1 VIRTTVEVVD
11 KPKTEAGM
19 KKLLCVP
26 ILCMA
31 LLLAPGP
38 GYPAPAAGNKRLE
51 VCSWWTSGG
60 EAVALEALFKVYK
73 QKNPGV
79 EILNAAVTGGGGS
92 AARPVLQTRLAAGN
106 PPDTWQVHPGHELF
120 DQYVQAGYCVPVT
133 VLYRSE
139 GWDRIVP
146 KGLLDQVSK
155 GGEVYAVLAGVH
167 RANVLWYNK
176 KVLEKYSIK
185 VGDTLSFEQFFS
197 AAEKLKAAGVVPL
210 AMGDAGLWA
219 TAELFENTLLGV
231 LGPQGWQELFSGE
244 MVFDDPRVKQAARL
258 YSRMLD
264 CQNADHSALS
274 WDQAV
279 RAVIQGKAA
288 FTAMGDWTY
297 GELAKAGLKEN
308 QDFGWVSS
316 PGTEGAFLM
325 VADGFTLAKGAPH
338 LAEAVTWLEMVGSK
352 EAQEAFNALKGSIPV
367 RIDVDKGELGVY
379 QRWSMAS
386 FDHDVLLSSCV
397 HGEAV
402 PATFQQELNDA
413 VGTFVADRN
422 VERFSGALVQAAK
435 ASGLAK

>member
-1 VIRTTVEVVD
+1 
-11 KPKTEAGM
+11 M
-19 KKLLCVP
+19 KKLFCVP

-31 LLLAPGP
+31 LLVALGP
-38 GYPAPAAGNKRLE
+38 ACPAPAAENKQLE
-51 VCSWWTSGG
+51 VFSWWTSGG
-60 EAVALEALFKVYK
+60 EAVALDALFKVYK
-73 QKNPGV
+73 QKNPDV
-79 EILNAAVTGGGGS
+79 DVSNAAITGGGGS

-106 PPDTWQVHPGHELF
+106 PPDTWQTHSGHELLH
-120 DQYVQAGYCVPVT
+120 YVQAGYCVPVT
-133 VLYRSE
+133 ILYQSE
-139 GWDRIVP
+139 GWDRVVP

-155 GGEVYAVLAGVH
+155 GGEVYSVMIGIH
-167 RANVLWYNK
+167 RGNVLWYNK
-176 KVLEKYSIK
+176 KVLKKHGID

-197 AAEKLKAAGVVPL
+197 AAQKLKAAGLVPL

-231 LGPQGWQELFSGE
+231 LGPQGWQELFGGE
-244 MVFDDPRVKQAARL
+244 MEFDDPLVQQAARL

-274 WDQAV
+274 WEQAV

-338 LAEAVTWLEMVGSK
+338 LAEAVAWLEMVGSK
-352 EAQEAFNALKGSIPV
+352 EAQEAFNTLKGSIPV
-367 RIDVDKGELGVY
+367 RTDVDKGKLGAY
-379 QRWSMAS
+379 QRWSTAS
-386 FDHDVLLSSCV
+386 FDHDVLLASCV
-397 HGEAV
+397 HGEAA
-402 PATFQQELNDA
+402 PASFQQELNDA
-413 VGTFVADRN
+413 ISLFVADRN
-422 VERFSGALVQAAK
+422 VERFTRALVQAAK

>member
-1 VIRTTVEVVD
+1 
-11 KPKTEAGM
+11 M
-19 KKLLCVP
+19 KKLFCVP

-31 LLLAPGP
+31 LLLALGP
-38 GYPAPAAGNKRLE
+38 ACPAPAAGNKQLE
-51 VCSWWTSGG
+51 VFSWWTSGG

-73 QKNPGV
+73 HKNPDV
-79 EILNAAVTGGGGS
+79 EVLNAAVTGGGGS

-120 DQYVQAGYCVPVT
+120 GQYVQAGYCVPVT
-133 VLYRSE
+133 VLYQSE
-139 GWDRIVP
+139 GWDRVVP
-146 KGLLDQVSK
+146 QGLLDQVSK
-155 GGEVYAVLAGVH
+155 GGEVYAVLVGVH
-167 RANVLWYNK
+167 RGNVLWYNK
-176 KVLEKYSIK
+176 KVLKKHGIK

-197 AAEKLKAAGVVPL
+197 VAQRLKAAGLVPL
-210 AMGDAGLWA
+210 AMGDEGLWA

-231 LGPQGWQELFSGE
+231 LGPQGWQELFGGE
-244 MVFDDPRVKQAARL
+244 MAFDDPRVKQAARL

-316 PGTEGAFLM
+316 PGTEGAFLA

-338 LAEAVTWLEMVGSK
+338 LAEAVAWLEMVGSK

-367 RIDVDKGELGVY
+367 RTDVDKGKFGAY
-379 QRWSMAS
+379 QQWSMAS
-386 FDHDVLLSSCV
+386 FDHDVLLASCV

-413 VGTFVADRN
+413 IGLFVADRN
-422 VERFSGALVQAAK
+422 MERFTGALVQAAK

>member
-1 VIRTTVEVVD
+1 
-11 KPKTEAGM
+11 M
-19 KKLLCVP
+19 KKLFCVP
-26 ILCMA
+26 IFCMA
-31 LLLAPGP
+31 LLLALGSAC
-38 GYPAPAAGNKRLE
+38 PAPAAGNKQLE
-51 VCSWWTSGG
+51 VFSWWTSGG
-60 EAVALEALFKVYK
+60 EAMALEALFEAYK
-73 QKNPGV
+73 HKNPGV
-79 EILNAAVTGGGGS
+79 EVLNAAVTGGGGS
-92 AARPVLQTRLAAGN
+92 AARPVLQTRLAAGD

-120 DQYVQAGYCVPVT
+120 GQYVQAGYCVPIT
-133 VLYRSE
+133 VLYQSE
-139 GWDRIVP
+139 GWDRVVP
-146 KGLLDQVSK
+146 QNLLDQVST
-155 GGEVYAVLAGVH
+155 GGEVYAVLIGAH
-167 RANVLWYNK
+167 RGNVLWYNK
-176 KVLEKYSIK
+176 KVLKKHGIK

-231 LGPQGWQELFSGE
+231 LGPEGWQKLFGGE
-244 MVFDDPRVKQAARL
+244 MEFDDPRVKQAARL

-264 CQNADHSALS
+264 YQNADHSALS

-279 RAVIQGKAA
+279 QAVIQGKAA

-316 PGTEGAFLM
+316 PDTEGAFLM

-338 LAEAVTWLEMVGSK
+338 LAEAVAWLEMVGSK

-367 RIDVDKGELGVY
+367 RTDVDKSKFDAY
-379 QRWSMAS
+379 QQWSMAS
-386 FDHDVLLSSCV
+386 FDHDVLLASCV

-413 VGTFVADRN
+413 IGLFVADRN
-422 VERFSGALVQAAK
+422 MERFTGALVHAAK

>member
-1 VIRTTVEVVD
+1 
-11 KPKTEAGM
+11 M
-19 KKLLCVP
+19 KKLFCVP

-31 LLLAPGP
+31 LLLALGP
-38 GYPAPAAGNKRLE
+38 ACPALAAGDKQLE
-51 VCSWWTSGG
+51 VFSWWTSGG

-73 QKNPGV
+73 HKNPGV
-79 EILNAAVTGGGGS
+79 EVLNAAVTGGGGS
-92 AARPVLQTRLAAGN
+92 AALPVLQTRLAAGN
-106 PPDTWQVHPGHELF
+106 PPDTWQTHSGHELLH
-120 DQYVQAGYCVPVT
+120 YVQAGYCVPVT
-133 VLYRSE
+133 ILYQSE
-139 GWDRIVP
+139 GWDRVVP

-155 GGEVYAVLAGVH
+155 GGEVYSVMIGIH
-167 RANVLWYNK
+167 RGNVLWYNK
-176 KVLEKYSIK
+176 KVLKKHGID
-185 VGDTLSFEQFFS
+185 VGYTLSFEQFFS
-197 AAEKLKAAGVVPL
+197 AAQKLKAAGLVPL

-231 LGPQGWQELFSGE
+231 LGPQGWQELFGGE
-244 MVFDDPRVKQAARL
+244 MAFDDPQVKQAVRL
-258 YSRMLD
+258 YGRMLD

-279 RAVIQGKAA
+279 RAVMQGKAA

-316 PGTEGAFLM
+316 PGSEGAFLM

-338 LAEAVTWLEMVGSK
+338 LAEALAWLEIVGSK

-367 RIDVDKGELGVY
+367 RTDVDKSKFGAY

-386 FDHDVLLSSCV
+386 FDHDVLLASCV

-402 PATFQQELNDA
+402 PATFQRELNDA
-413 VGTFVADRN
+413 IGLFVADRN
-422 VERFSGALVQAAK
+422 VERFTGALVQAAK

>member
-1 VIRTTVEVVD
+1 
-11 KPKTEAGM
+11 M
-19 KKLLCVP
+19 
-26 ILCMA
+26 
-31 LLLAPGP
+31 
-38 GYPAPAAGNKRLE
+38 
-51 VCSWWTSGG
+51 
-60 EAVALEALFKVYK
+60 ALEALFKVYRH
-73 QKNPGV
+73 KNPGV

-120 DQYVQAGYCVPVT
+120 GQYVQAGYCVPVT
-133 VLYRSE
+133 VLYQSE
-139 GWDRIVP
+139 GWDRVVP
-146 KGLLDQVSK
+146 QGLLDQVSK
-155 GGEVYAVLAGVH
+155 GGEVYAVLVGVH

-176 KVLEKYSIK
+176 KVLKKHGIK

-197 AAEKLKAAGVVPL
+197 AAQKLKAAGLVPL
-210 AMGDAGLWA
+210 AMGDEGLWA

-231 LGPQGWQELFSGE
+231 LGPQGWQELFGGE
-244 MVFDDPRVKQAARL
+244 MAFDDPRVKQAARL
-258 YSRMLD
+258 YGRMLD

-316 PGTEGAFLM
+316 PGTEGAFLV

-338 LAEAVTWLEMVGSK
+338 LAEAVAWLEMVGSK

-367 RIDVDKGELGVY
+367 RTDVDKGKLGAY

-386 FDHDVLLSSCV
+386 FDHDVLLASCV

-402 PATFQQELNDA
+402 PATFRQELNDA
-413 VGTFVADRN
+413 IGLFVADRN
-422 VERFSGALVQAAK
+422 MERFTGALVQAAK

>member
-1 VIRTTVEVVD
+1 
-11 KPKTEAGM
+11 M
-19 KKLLCVP
+19 KNLFRVP

-31 LLLAPGP
+31 LLLALGP
-38 GYPAPAAGNKRLE
+38 ACPALAAGDKQLE
-51 VCSWWTSGG
+51 VFSWWTSGG

-73 QKNPGV
+73 DKNPGV
-79 EILNAAVTGGGGS
+79 EVLNAAVTGGGGS

-106 PPDTWQVHPGHELF
+106 PPDTWQVHPGRELF
-120 DQYVQAGYCVPVT
+120 GRYVQAGYCVPVT
-133 VLYRSE
+133 VLYQSE
-139 GWDRIVP
+139 GWDRVVP
-146 KGLLDQVSK
+146 QGLLDQVSK
-155 GGEVYAVLAGVH
+155 GGEVYAVLVGVH
-167 RANVLWYNK
+167 RGNVLWYNK
-176 KVLEKYSIK
+176 KVLKKLGIK

-197 AAEKLKAAGVVPL
+197 VAQRLKATGLVPL
-210 AMGDAGLWA
+210 AMGDEGLWA

-231 LGPQGWQELFSGE
+231 LGPQGWQELFGGK
-244 MVFDDPRVKQAARL
+244 MMFDDPRVKQAARL
-258 YSRMLD
+258 YGRMLD

-297 GELAKAGLKEN
+297 GELANAGLKEN

-316 PGTEGAFLM
+316 PGTEGAFLA

-338 LAEAVTWLEMVGSK
+338 PAEAVAWLEMVGSK

-367 RIDVDKGELGVY
+367 RTDVDKNKLSAY

-386 FDHDVLLSSCV
+386 FEHDVLLASCV

-402 PATFQQELNDA
+402 PTTFQQELNDA
-413 VGTFVADRN
+413 ISFFVADTN
-422 VERFSGALVQAAK
+422 VDRFTGALVQAART
-435 ASGLAK
+435 SGLAK